1 MRRLF
6 LFSGG
11 VISLVLGT
19 AGVFL
24 PLLPTVPFVL
34 LAAFCFARSSPRL
47 EGWLLQHRH
56 FGPHIHS
63 WRESRAISRSGKR
76 AAWIAF
82 ALSAAAGLFALP
94 LWWSLI
100 PVVVAVAGSGW
111 IASLPTAAA
120 ALPEQDGVG

>member
-6 LFSGG
+6 FFSGG
-11 VISLVLGT
+11 MMSLGLGT

-34 LAAFCFARSSPRL
+34 LAAFCFARSSPRIEL
-47 EGWLLQHRH
+47 WLLRHKH
-56 FGPHIHS
+56 FGPHIHA

-82 ALSAAAGLFALP
+82 AVSATAGVIALP
-94 LWWSLI
+94 AWWNLI
-100 PVVVAVAGSGW
+100 PLAVAIVGSWW
-111 IASLPTAAA
+111 IASLPTVAVAENER
-120 ALPEQDGVG
+120 L

>member
-6 LFSGG
+6 FFSAGMT
-11 VISLVLGT
+11 SLGLGT

-47 EGWLLQHRH
+47 ELWLLEHRH
-56 FGPHIHS
+56 FGPHIHA
-63 WRESRAISRSGKR
+63 WRESRSISPSGKR

-82 ALSAAAGLFALP
+82 AVSATVGVIALP
-94 LWWSLI
+94 AWWFLI
-100 PVVVAVAGSGW
+100 PVAAAIVGSWW
-111 IASLPTAAA
+111 IASLPNAAA
-120 ALPEQDGVG
+120 ENERL